1 MKAHKALRALILLGI
16 LTVSFLTP
24 SLLSPP
30 VSAQS
35 STGQT
40 TLYFTDALG
49 LLDEENLSEYGFMF
63 LSTTSPTKQNDSLYP
78 PSLFIKNTSKIIP
91 RLNLNMDEWFTWF
104 GSTWLLYF
112 LQDSPEFNFS
122 ELFPG
127 LDLFFPHPYRV
138 VEGYSY
144 EGNDS
149 IEIKGDVI
157 FNLYFHS
164 DIKSP
169 RFHDNVKV
177 ELYSLNIDSF
187 LPKLLKNTTVELT
200 PPRGS
205 DVYKQQVVLTDVSY
219 TLIPGDSLLCSVEI
233 IPSNKTIPTLI
244 TKLIDVDKFL
254 SRWEGRANWLENRSR
269 LQRIQDLGTTLK
281 DMISILKEGFVN
293 ITSED
298 FAAVINSMQS
308 TSFVYDSVKHAS
320 SVIVPARL
328 SEVDIRNYYLHADQ
342 TMDEKPPRT
351 TNQSQSQIK
360 LTELLWSGPV
370 LERNKILKVGN
381 SFVDLYINHR
391 DLFRLF
397 ALLRK
402 KITITVT
409 LYDNNVSIA
418 TAEQTLDRMKIFG
431 LLKKPTSPITFE
443 FTGSEREITYGH
455 SLRLGVAVQNGT
467 KLGFRTVNL
476 FYDSIYFP
484 SAVRVEFTET
494 QNIKISALSRDP
506 LSGLIIPGETITYTL
521 NVTSK
526 KQDTLSV
533 TILEREKTGEW
544 EISVPDSVDVA
555 ANSKTT
561 LTVVVQSTDVF
572 KDAYGSVLDF
582 AIIVGGRTGIDRKET
597 TAEVSQEAIQ
607 YDVEILK
614 YSPSINI
621 SRGENRFFYFVIK
634 NNNTG
639 AVDDVDSY
647 TITASSKNNWP
658 LIPQQTIRNLKI
670 GDTTDAD
677 DAKVLIEVP
686 ENTTEPSD
694 EITITVK
701 SDSNSAAYETIT
713 ITVHVIGGGV
723 FEELLDFFDSA
734 ARELGLT
741 DIFGSDAG
749 LVLII
754 LLVVIILFILII
766 LALVLTIQ
774 SVKIICTDRIKEI
787 EGTEQAVFN
796 ITLKNPLRK
805 TQTFDVETKQTAP
818 EAKWVTTIEPSTLI
832 LEGRASKTIQVI
844 VTPTEKTEVKDWNQI
859 EAQVK
864 KTGHKKKESITLLA
878 MMKEGTTLLQIKN
891 VSHWPTQ
898 FSPGEKVITSFSL
911 SNNGTIAARNAK
923 IFFYLN
929 GKQKNVVE
937 VTLPIG
943 NIADIQIPWIAEK
956 GKNRIRIRV
965 KE

>member
-1 MKAHKALRALILLGI
+1 MKAHKALQALIVLGI
-16 LTVSFLTP
+16 LTGGFLTP
-24 SLLSPP
+24 SLISPP
-30 VSAQS
+30 ITAQS

-49 LLDEENLSEYGFMF
+49 LLDEENLSEYGFVY
-63 LSTTSPTKQNDSLYP
+63 LSTTPPTKLNDSRYP

-91 RLNLNMDEWFTWF
+91 RLNLNMDQWFTWF

-149 IEIKGDVI
+149 VEVQGDVI

-169 RFHDNVKV
+169 RFHDHVKV

-187 LPKLLKNTTVELT
+187 LPKLLTNTTIELS

-205 DVYKQQVVLTDVSY
+205 DVYKQQVVLSDVSY
-219 TLIPGDSLLCSVEI
+219 TLTPGDSLLCSVEI

-244 TKLIDVDKFL
+244 TKLVDVDKFL
-254 SRWEGRANWLENRSR
+254 ARWEGRANWLENRSR
-269 LQRIQDLGTTLK
+269 LQRIQDIGTTLK
-281 DMISILKEGFVN
+281 DMISILKEGLVN

-308 TSFVYDSVKHAS
+308 TSFVYDSVKHPS

-328 SEVDIRNYYLHADQ
+328 SEVDIRSYYLHADQ

-360 LTELLWSGPV
+360 QTELLWSGPV

-381 SFVDLYINHR
+381 AFVDLYINHR

-431 LLKKPTSPITFE
+431 LLKKPTSPITFA

-455 SLRLGVAVQNGT
+455 SLQLGVAIQNGT

-484 SAVRVEFTET
+484 SAVRIEFEET

-506 LSGLIIPGETITYTL
+506 LSGLIIPGESITYTL

-533 TILEREKTGEW
+533 DILEREKIGEW
-544 EISVPDSVDVA
+544 EISVPDSVDVT

-561 LTVVVQSTDVF
+561 MTVVVQSTNVF
-572 KDAYGSVLDF
+572 KEAYGSILDF
-582 AIIVGGRTGIDRKET
+582 AIVVEGNTGIDRKET
-597 TAEVSQEAIQ
+597 TAEVSQAAIQ

-647 TITASSKNNWP
+647 TITASSKNNWQ

-686 ENTTEPSD
+686 ENTTEASD
-694 EITITVK
+694 EITITVT
-701 SDSNSAAYETIT
+701 SDSSSAAYKTIT
-713 ITVHVIGGGV
+713 ITVHVLGGGA
-723 FEELLDFFDSA
+723 FEEILDFFDSA
-734 ARELGLT
+734 ARSLGLT

-754 LLVVIILFILII
+754 LLVVIILFFLII

-774 SVKIICTDRIKEI
+774 SIKIICTDRIKEI
-787 EGTEQAVFN
+787 EGTEQAVFDV
-796 ITLKNPLRK
+796 TLKNPLRK
-805 TQTFDVETKQTAP
+805 SQSFDIQIKQTAS
-818 EAKWVTTIEPSTLI
+818 ESKWVTTFEPSTVL
-832 LEGRASKTIQVI
+832 LEGRASKTVQVT

-859 EAQVK
+859 DVQVK

-891 VSHWPTQ
+891 VSHWPMH

-929 GKQKNVVE
+929 GKQKNKVE
-937 VTLPIG
+937 VTLPVG

-956 GKNRIRIRV
+956 GKNRIHIRV

>member
-1 MKAHKALRALILLGI
+1 
-16 LTVSFLTP
+16 
-24 SLLSPP
+24 
-30 VSAQS
+30 
-35 STGQT
+35 
-40 TLYFTDALG
+40 
-49 LLDEENLSEYGFMF
+49 
-63 LSTTSPTKQNDSLYP
+63 
-78 PSLFIKNTSKIIP
+78 
-91 RLNLNMDEWFTWF
+91 MDQWFTWF
-104 GSTWLLYF
+104 LSTWLLYF
-112 LQDSPEFNFS
+112 LQDSSEYNFS
-122 ELFPG
+122 DLFPG

-149 IEIKGDVI
+149 IEVQGDVI

-169 RFHDNVKV
+169 RFHDHVKV
-177 ELYSLNIDSF
+177 ELYSLNMDAF
-187 LPKLLKNTTVELT
+187 LPKLLKNTTVELN

-205 DVYKQQVVLTDVSY
+205 DVYKQQVVLSDVSY
-219 TLIPGDSLLCSVEI
+219 TLTPGDSLLCSVEI

-254 SRWEGRANWLENRSR
+254 TRWEGRANWLENRSR
-269 LQRIQDLGTTLK
+269 FQRLQDLGTFLK
-281 DMISILKEGFVN
+281 NITTSLKEGFVN

-308 TSFVYDSVKHAS
+308 TSFVYDSVKHPS

-328 SEVDIRNYYLHADQ
+328 SEEDIRIYYLHADQ

-360 LTELLWSGPV
+360 LTELLWTGPAF
-370 LERNKILKVGN
+370 ERNKILKVGN
-381 SFVDLYINHR
+381 AFVDLYINHR

-397 ALLRK
+397 AFLRR

-418 TAEQTLDRMKIFG
+418 TTEQPLDRMKIFG
-431 LLKKPTSPITFE
+431 LLKKPTSPITFAL
-443 FTGSEREITYGH
+443 TGSDREITYGH
-455 SLRLGVAVQNGT
+455 SLRLGVELQNGT

-476 FYDSIYFP
+476 FYNSMYFP
-484 SAVRVEFTET
+484 SALRIEVEET
-494 QNIKISALSRDP
+494 QNIKISALSRNP
-506 LSGLIIPGETITYTL
+506 LSGLIIPGENITYTL

-526 KQDTLSV
+526 KQDTLNV
-533 TILEREKTGEW
+533 DIIEREKIGDW
-544 EISVPDSVDVA
+544 EISSPDSVDVA

-561 LTVVVQSTDVF
+561 LTVVVQSNDVF
-572 KDAYGSVLDF
+572 KEAYGSILDF
-582 AIIVGGRTGIDRKET
+582 AIVVGGHTGIDRKET
-597 TAEVSQEAIQ
+597 TAEVSMEAIH

-686 ENTTEPSD
+686 ENTTETSD
-694 EITITVK
+694 EIIITVT
-701 SDSNSAAYETIT
+701 SDSSSAAYKTIT

-723 FEELLDFFDSA
+723 FEEILDFFDSA
-734 ARELGLT
+734 AQSLGLT

-754 LLVVIILFILII
+754 LLVVIILFIFII

-787 EGTEQAVFN
+787 EGA
-796 ITLKNPLRK
+796 
-805 TQTFDVETKQTAP
+805 
-818 EAKWVTTIEPSTLI
+818 
-832 LEGRASKTIQVI
+832 
-844 VTPTEKTEVKDWNQI
+844 
-859 EAQVK
+859 
-864 KTGHKKKESITLLA
+864 
-878 MMKEGTTLLQIKN
+878 
-891 VSHWPTQ
+891 
-898 FSPGEKVITSFSL
+898 
-911 SNNGTIAARNAK
+911 
-923 IFFYLN
+923 
-929 GKQKNVVE
+929 
-937 VTLPIG
+937 
-943 NIADIQIPWIAEK
+943 
-956 GKNRIRIRV
+956 
-965 KE
+965 